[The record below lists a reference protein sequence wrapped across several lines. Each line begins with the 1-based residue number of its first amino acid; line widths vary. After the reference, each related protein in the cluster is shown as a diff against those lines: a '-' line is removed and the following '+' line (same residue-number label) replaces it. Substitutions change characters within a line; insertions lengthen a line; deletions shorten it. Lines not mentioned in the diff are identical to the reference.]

1 MVRSQEYFDVEN
13 NLTEILQSIFVL
25 NKILYVFTY
34 IPNIDT
40 DSGIDTLTQEHQL
53 YFIPQ
58 ENSVRPYLL
67 MASRC

>member
-1 MVRSQEYFDVEN
+1 MVRSHGYFDVEN

-25 NKILYVFTY
+25 TKILCILTN

-40 DSGIDTLTQEHQL
+40 DSRIDSLTQEYQL
-53 YFIPQ
+53 YFKPQ

-67 MASRC
+67 MTSRS